1 MGQDLRNLFKEE
13 QTEGVQLKQGHKQR
27 FEHRLEAAFPQKS
40 KDNNWLKIAAA
51 IAIVLSL
58 GFAGFYYLNAEGLNN
73 EIVEN
78 NPKYNSMGDISP
90 DLKKVEDFYL
100 NHINYQIAKIKITD
114 ENKIIL
120 AAYFDQLGE
129 LQNEYDTTIASISEE
144 EISEETIDALIQN
157 LQSRLK
163 LMYQLKGELKKMNNL
178 NTQENES
185 NKA

>member
-1 MGQDLRNLFKEE
+1 M
-13 QTEGVQLKQGHKQR
+13 
-27 FEHRLEAAFPQKS
+27 
-40 KDNNWLKIAAA
+40 
-51 IAIVLSL
+51 
-58 GFAGFYYLNAEGLNN
+58 
-73 EIVEN
+73 
-78 NPKYNSMGDISP
+78 
-90 DLKKVEDFYL
+90 
-100 NHINYQIAKIKITD
+100 
-114 ENKIIL
+114 

-185 NKA
+185 NKV